1 MKQEEL
7 SNLFTSVSAELLKIV
22 PSTGDEQLNAAPATG
37 GWSLGQIADHLLKS
51 YASVRVMNGNTK
63 PTERAPD
70 EKVQG
75 VKELFL
81 DNSIKMTAPVGVLPS
96 AGPINKAGLIEGLEK
111 RISQM
116 KEVLINKDLS
126 LTCIDFEIPGYG
138 EFTRLE
144 WMCFNIFHTQRHL
157 RQMNKMK
164 TT

>member
-1 MKQEEL
+1 MQQQEL
-7 SNLFTSVSAELLKIV
+7 LNQFTSVSAELLEIV
-22 PSTGDEQLNAAPATG
+22 SSTGEEQLNAAPATG
-37 GWSLGQIADHLLKS
+37 GWSLAQIAEHLLKS
-51 YASVRVMNGNTK
+51 YASVRVMNGNVK
-63 PTERAPD
+63 STERAPD

-96 AGPINKAGLIEGLEK
+96 TGPINKVGLIEGLEK

-116 KEVLINKDLS
+116 KEVLTNKDLS

-144 WMCFNIFHTQRHL
+144 WMCFNTFHTQRHL
-157 RQMNKMK
+157 RQMNKMLA
-164 TT
+164 